1 MKPAHEF
8 DINTGK
14 IIQQNFSDCE
24 LTYLNNNAKHEFQRF
39 FALKIAITNTE
50 KMEAFLTYQL
60 EKNFGGSKL
69 KYVKFLDDIVLA
81 HQSLIKETDKM
92 EKVKGYIE
100 DIKAAEPIT
109 EYNTNV
115 VNYFIK
121 ARIRIEATLEG
132 LKTTKEKSDFIEGE
146 ILEWR
151 NLKFKRD
158 TRLLERVGIAYDKM
172 DKQLFE
178 EALEDNMP
186 IYALDFEN
194 YLESRRAYYKDLKN
208 GNLAPANPLNPF
220 EYSNKEGYFF
230 DDKMKS
236 FEQIENELLQRV
248 FFKTPC
254 EWTAEKNKLVAFIYI
269 LYKLHYLKPA
279 KGREKEK
286 ALLNKYRRFFEN
298 RYRIDISKAFQR
310 SQFKIGKLK
319 TYVADF
325 HFIPGIDTI

>member
-1 MKPAHEF
+1 MQPTHEF

-14 IIQQNFSDCE
+14 IIQQNFSDRE
-24 LTYLNNNAKHEFQRF
+24 LTYLNDNAKHEFQRF
-39 FALKIAITNTE
+39 FALKIAYTNTE

-60 EKNFGGSKL
+60 EKNFGGSKV
-69 KYVKFLDDIVLA
+69 KYVKFLDDTVLA

-100 DIKAAEPIT
+100 DIKAPVPIT

-115 VNYFIK
+115 VSYFIK
-121 ARIRIEATLEG
+121 ARIRIEASLEE

-178 EALEDNMP
+178 EAVEDNMP
-186 IYALDFEN
+186 IYALDFDN

-208 GNLAPANPLNPF
+208 GNSAPLNPF
-220 EYSNKEGYFF
+220 DYSNEKSYFF

-236 FEQIENELLQRV
+236 FEQIENELLERG

-254 EWTAEKNKLVAFIYI
+254 EWTAKKNKLVAFIYI
-269 LYKLHYLKPA
+269 LYKLRYLKPA
-279 KGREKEK
+279 KGREKQK
-286 ALLNKYRRFFEN
+286 ALLNKYRRFFED
-298 RYRIDISKAFQR
+298 RYRIDISKAFQP

-319 TYVADF
+319 SYEADF
-325 HFIPGIDTI
+325 HFIPDISNI